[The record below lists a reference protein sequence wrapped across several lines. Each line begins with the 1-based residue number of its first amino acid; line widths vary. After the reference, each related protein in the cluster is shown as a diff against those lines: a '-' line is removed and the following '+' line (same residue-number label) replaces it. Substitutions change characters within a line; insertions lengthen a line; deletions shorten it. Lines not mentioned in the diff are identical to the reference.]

1 MKKDAKSAQ
10 KQIGTLF
17 QDSGYFDNLTVKEAL
32 SMFAQM
38 YQKALSPKEALAY
51 MDANELLDQKVKN
64 LSGGQK
70 QKFGIALSLINQPK
84 LLFLNEPTTGL
95 DPDARLQL
103 WKTIKKLQGKTT
115 IVICSHYLDEVVYLC
130 DRVCFIYQGNVYATD
145 TPEGL
150 IKKSQAQTK
159 IEFECL
165 DPATLIEKSNGLL
178 KKADLQPNSTGRY
191 VLLTKS

>member
-51 MDANELLDQKVKN
+51 MDASELLDQKVKN

-70 QKFGIALSLINQPK
+70 QKIWDC
-84 LLFLNEPTTGL
+84 T
-95 DPDARLQL
+95 
-103 WKTIKKLQGKTT
+103 
-115 IVICSHYLDEVVYLC
+115 
-130 DRVCFIYQGNVYATD
+130 
-145 TPEGL
+145 
-150 IKKSQAQTK
+150 
-159 IEFECL
+159 
-165 DPATLIEKSNGLL
+165 
-178 KKADLQPNSTGRY
+178 
-191 VLLTKS
+191 